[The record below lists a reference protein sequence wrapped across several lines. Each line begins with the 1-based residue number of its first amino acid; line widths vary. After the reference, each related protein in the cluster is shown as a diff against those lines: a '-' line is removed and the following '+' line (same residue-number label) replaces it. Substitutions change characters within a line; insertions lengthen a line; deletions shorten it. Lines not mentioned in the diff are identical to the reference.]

1 MREMNKTNAMR
12 RLDSAKLK
20 YRTQEYEVDENDLS
34 GVHVAEQ
41 IGQNPASV
49 FKTLVARGEKRGIV
63 VFCIPV
69 DMEIDLKKAA
79 KVIGDKKI
87 EMVHVKELLGLT
99 GYIRGGCS
107 PIGMKKKY
115 PTYFH
120 RTAEDFDEI
129 AVSAGVRGAQII
141 MPPKALI
148 DFVEAETADL
158 CANGG
163 EG

>member
-1 MREMNKTNAMR
+1 MNKTNAMR

-20 YRTQEYEVDENDLS
+20 YRVQEYEVNESDLS
-34 GVHVAEQ
+34 GEHVARQ

-69 DMEIDLKKAA
+69 DKEIDLKKAA
-79 KVIGDKKI
+79 KAIGDKRV
-87 EMVHVKELLGLT
+87 EMVHVKELQGLT

-120 RTAEDFDEI
+120 ATAENFPEI

-141 MPPKALI
+141 MSPAELI
-148 DFVEAETADL
+148 DFVDASAADL
-158 CANGG
+158 CQ